1 MKRILRA
8 VSLLL
13 ALLVPFAVSSCGRTS
28 ATKADR
34 KVALTVAGHDVSKAT
49 VEYFETQYKREV
61 LSDGIGETLSDSEKD
76 ALDKAIKNA
85 TEESL
90 RKIFA
95 VYELA
100 SERGITPDSVATELD
115 GITENFITSQYGGDE
130 EAFYSDLEAEGM
142 SYGTFLFF
150 KEHELLQNALYSS
163 MISDGTLPY
172 GEEMLKDRFLSG
184 ELVRVKHVMVSY
196 EAENGAFLRFVDP
209 EAAAADPA
217 LEKAEKVLSLAGE
230 GEDFD
235 SLVEKYGDEVLL
247 RGNSDGFYFTKGN
260 KELSYEEAAFALEAG
275 QISDIVTT
283 SAGFCIIKRLEL
295 DESYVEKNL
304 SSLMDSFT
312 EGLFNLF
319 AEERAESLE
328 VIWKQ

>member
-1 MKRILRA
+1 MKRVLRA

-13 ALLVPFAVSSCGRTS
+13 ALLILFAVSSCGKTS
-28 ATKADR
+28 VTGADR
-34 KVALTVAGHDVSKAT
+34 KVALTVSGHDVSRAT
-49 VEYFETQYKREV
+49 VEYFETQFKRGV
-61 LSDGIGETLSDSEKD
+61 LAEGGEEALSDSERE
-76 ALDKAIKNA
+76 ALDRAVKNA

-100 SERGITPDSVATELD
+100 SERGITPDSVADELD
-115 GITENFITSQYGGDE
+115 GVTENFITSQYGGDE
-130 EAFYSDLEAEGM
+130 EAFYSALEAEGM
-142 SYGTFLFF
+142 SYSTFLFF

-172 GEEMLKDRFLSG
+172 GEEKLKDRFLSG

-196 EAENGAFLRFVDP
+196 EAENGAFLRFTDP
-209 EAAAADPA
+209 EAAVTDPA
-217 LEKAEKVLSLAGE
+217 LKKAEKVLLRARE
-230 GEDFD
+230 GENFD

-260 KELSYEEAAFALEAG
+260 KELSYEEAAFALDVG

-283 SAGFCIIKRLEL
+283 SEGFCIIKRLEL
-295 DESYVEKNL
+295 DGSYVEKNL

-312 EGLFNLF
+312 EGQFNLF

-328 VIWKQ
+328 VAWKR

>member
-13 ALLVPFAVSSCGRTS
+13 ALLILFAASSCGRTS

-34 KVALTVAGHDVSKAT
+34 KVALTVSGHEVSMAT
-49 VEYFETQYKREV
+49 VEYFETQFKRGV
-61 LSDGIGETLSDSEKD
+61 LSEGGEESLSDSERE
-76 ALDKAIKNA
+76 ALDGAVKSA

-100 SERGITPDSVATELD
+100 AERGITPDSVAEELD
-115 GITENFITSQYGGDE
+115 GVTESFIASQYGGDE
-130 EAFYSDLEAEGM
+130 EAFYSALEAEGM
-142 SYGTFLFF
+142 SYKTFLFF

-172 GEEMLKDRFLSG
+172 GEELLKERFLSG

-196 EAENGAFLRFVDP
+196 EAENGAFLRFTDS
-209 EAAAADPA
+209 EAAAVDPA
-217 LEKAEKVLSLAGE
+217 LEKAEKALLRARE

-260 KELSYEEAAFALEAG
+260 KELSYEEAAFALEVG

-283 SAGFCIIKRLEL
+283 SEGFCIIKRLEL

-312 EGLFNLF
+312 EGQFNLL

-328 VIWKQ
+328 VIWK